1 MSKKKFVTGLGNY
14 HTVGSTTPSPGGTT
28 NYNDLTNKPQIN
40 GQELVGNT
48 DLNNTYYTKQDI
60 NNSFYTKSNMSTL
73 FYNKEEVDS
82 LVDNLEQQITNLQ
95 QLIQQTLTDQYYTK
109 TEIDNKI
116 STINSNIDTKTN
128 KDYIYSQNK
137 SIIKQGEYIQ
147 LTKDDANKTITI
159 AQSLKPDPEAPT
171 TGIVFKDDAMNDY
184 VILNHNDVFDPTH
197 ETISGTYAHSEGSY
211 SSPRVL
217 FNPSNPIIV
226 NSNVLNQA
234 KNNEALGFF
243 IECSNLNTP
252 IDLSQTTKA
261 KDWDETGINFMY
273 GCINFNST
281 IKFNGIIEK
290 ISKKF
295 MNNCE
300 EFNNQL
306 IDLFTPNLKA
316 ISRNFMDSCS
326 ELSQDFDFS
335 NTGLTNGKINLVNFL
350 YNCNKMGGHTIDLG
364 NAGLTMLKKQNY
376 TIDEFSGIYKC
387 FASSLSGT
395 SLSTDGINLVGSN
408 MDATQ
413 AHDWEAQDESSNK
426 VKPLQSSITNPFKTL
441 KVNGTIVE
449 GA

>member
-1 MSKKKFVTGLGNY
+1 
-14 HTVGSTTPSPGGTT
+14 
-28 NYNDLTNKPQIN
+28 
-40 GQELVGNT
+40 
-48 DLNNTYYTKQDI
+48 
-60 NNSFYTKSNMSTL
+60 
-73 FYNKEEVDS
+73 
-82 LVDNLEQQITNLQ
+82 
-95 QLIQQTLTDQYYTK
+95 
-109 TEIDNKI
+109 
-116 STINSNIDTKTN
+116 
-128 KDYIYSQNK
+128 
-137 SIIKQGEYIQ
+137 
-147 LTKDDANKTITI
+147 
-159 AQSLKPDPEAPT
+159 
-171 TGIVFKDDAMNDY
+171 
-184 VILNHNDVFDPTH
+184 
-197 ETISGTYAHSEGSY
+197 
-211 SSPRVL
+211 
-217 FNPSNPIIV
+217 
-226 NSNVLNQA
+226 
-234 KNNEALGFF
+234 
-243 IECSNLNTP
+243 
-252 IDLSQTTKA
+252 
-261 KDWDETGINFMY
+261 MY

-335 NTGLTNGKINLVNFL
+335 NTGLANGKINLVNFL

-413 AHDWEAQDESSNK
+413 AHN
-426 VKPLQSSITNPFKTL
+426 
-441 KVNGTIVE
+441 
-449 GA
+449 